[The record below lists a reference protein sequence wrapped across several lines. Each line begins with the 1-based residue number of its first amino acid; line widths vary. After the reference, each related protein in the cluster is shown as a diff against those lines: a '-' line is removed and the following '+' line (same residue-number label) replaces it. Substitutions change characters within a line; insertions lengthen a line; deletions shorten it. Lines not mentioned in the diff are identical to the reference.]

1 MLSRKAIALTLTLTL
16 TLILI
21 NTSSVKKMSLDDLVK
36 VTDPNSKVG
45 CPCHTN
51 RFRKFV
57 DKSCGHVRTTDLTII
72 RNIKLRNL
80 VARGTKYRVPD
91 DEWLD
96 WEPNL
101 GESGR
106 ICGVTVTDCFRTA
119 AVAEGFRRWAE
130 KMTDKYPD
138 VVIPSDLNPFLE
150 SVIKDVKTYFSKHPE
165 DTASTTIPVKDALWL
180 RR

>member
-1 MLSRKAIALTLTLTL
+1 MSCAKHHLKRGELKDRPMVISRYGDRSIDGVPLERIFDANRKQLSRSVSEFFETPMMGWYYPTTMGQL
-16 TLILI
+16 LI

-36 VTDPNSKVG
+36 ITDPNSKVG

-80 VARGTKYRVPD
+80 VAKGTKYRVPD

-119 AVAEGFRRWAE
+119 AIAEG
-130 KMTDKYPD
+130 
-138 VVIPSDLNPFLE
+138 
-150 SVIKDVKTYFSKHPE
+150 
-165 DTASTTIPVKDALWL
+165 L
-180 RR
+180 RK

>member
-1 MLSRKAIALTLTLTL
+1 
-16 TLILI
+16 
-21 NTSSVKKMSLDDLVK
+21 MSE
-36 VTDPNSKVG
+36 
-45 CPCHTN
+45 
-51 RFRKFV
+51 
-57 DKSCGHVRTTDLTII
+57 TDLTII

-80 VARGTKYRVPD
+80 VAKGTKYRVPD

-150 SVIKDVKTYFSKHPE
+150 SVIKDVKKYFSKHPE

-180 RR
+180 RRKLIITYCDKLANKFMFVCPMHYYQTMRDGISPQGFG